1 MSAGVLLVGLGQIGM
16 GYDLDLDPR
25 QHVYSHARAFTEHP
39 AFHLLAA
46 VEPDPGRR
54 DLFAQR
60 FARPV
65 YPDIEAALARHR
77 PEVVT
82 VATPTPQHAAAVR
95 SVLEVAA
102 PAAILC
108 EKPLAD
114 DIGEA
119 RGIVQA
125 CAAQGVGLCVNYMRR
140 ADPGV
145 IEVRRRL
152 DDGEIGTPVKGVA
165 WYSKGFRH
173 NGSHFFNMAQYWLG
187 PMERFDVLEA
197 GRSLEGADAEPD
209 VRVVFARGTLV
220 FLAAREEHF
229 SHYTVEL
236 VAPNGRL
243 RYDQRGALIEWHA
256 AGPDPDFRGYS
267 VLSPDAESLPS
278 GRARYQWHV
287 AAQLAAHL
295 DGRPAHLCSGA
306 EALVTLES
314 MQRIMESR

>member
-39 AFHLLAA
+39 SFDLLAA
-46 VEPDPGRR
+46 VEPDAGRR

-77 PEVVT
+77 PDVVT
-82 VATPTPQHAAAVR
+82 VATPTPLHAAAVR

-108 EKPLAD
+108 EKPLAH
-114 DIGEA
+114 DIDEA

-125 CAAQGVGLCVNYMRR
+125 CAARGVGLYVNYMRR

-145 IEVRRRL
+145 IEVKRRL
-152 DDGEIGTPVKGVA
+152 RAGEIAGPLKGVV
-165 WYSKGFRH
+165 WYSKGFVH
-173 NGSHFFNMAQYWLG
+173 NGSHFFNLMEYWLG
-187 PMERFDVLEA
+187 PMEGFGVLDA
-197 GRSLEGADAEPD
+197 GRVWNGTDPEPD
-209 VRVVFARGTLV
+209 VCVRFRDGPVV
-220 FLAAREEHF
+220 FLAAREEAF

-236 VAPNGRL
+236 VAANGRL
-243 RYDQRGALIEWHA
+243 RYEQLGAVITWQPVH
-256 AGPDPDFRGYS
+256 PDPHVPGYR
-267 VLSPDAESLPS
+267 VLSPAFESIES
-278 GRARYQWHV
+278 GRGRYQWHV
-287 AAQLAAHL
+287 VDQLAAAL
-295 DGRPAHLCSGA
+295 DGTLFHLCVGT
-306 EALVTLES
+306 EALDTLES
-314 MQRIMESR
+314 IHGIIQSR